1 MNLYDQT
8 VHGLHEQLKKKEISS
23 VELTNAVYDRI
34 GAVEDKVAAYVTLDK
49 ENALKQAARVDAMIA
64 AGQEIK
70 PLAGIPGAIKDNI
83 SVAGQPCGCASRIL
97 DGYRA
102 PFDATVIGR
111 LRAALKSLCQAFHI
125 QQRPSAGPPPG
136 WRTPCPAM

>member
-64 AGQEIK
+64 AGAVV
-70 PLAGIPGAIKDNI
+70 LGF
-83 SVAGQPCGCASRIL
+83 ASTY
-97 DGYRA
+97 G
-102 PFDATVIGR
+102 FTG
-111 LRAALKSLCQAFHI
+111 F
-125 QQRPSAGPPPG
+125 
-136 WRTPCPAM
+136 